1 MPLKRFLYCFLFR
14 TDVKWAFRSKPM
26 TKNYCL
32 AILYNNRTEGR
43 EGSCVFFGI
52 FLSLSFAPFCYWR
65 RKLQRLEMNSAALKR
80 KMETQYNN
88 TSQIS
93 SITGGWTQ
101 LGDSKVL
108 APGDFHVH
116 KSRVCAA
123 VHCTQQTPVELKPAP
138 SGGSSFTFR
147 WKQLCSRHST
157 VESVQADWAAP
168 TTPSAFCD
176 SNVF

>member
-1 MPLKRFLYCFLFR
+1 
-14 TDVKWAFRSKPM
+14 M

-138 SGGSSFTFR
+138 SGGSSSAPVTPQWSQYR
-147 WKQLCSRHST
+147 LTEQLQLPRPHSVT
-157 VESVQADWAAP
+157 VTS
-168 TTPSAFCD
+168 
-176 SNVF
+176 SNEERFQYSGNNIQTLILSEKGLRGLC